1 LPTIKLNDNKIEVVP
16 IVSKPPP
23 TSSSPMKC
31 MVEGDRVLSSY
42 IARLEHLEDL
52 EKIGTLLTIIMKLVV
67 VLLKFILMG
76 SILTYLLCLR

>member
-1 LPTIKLNDNKIEVVP
+1 
-16 IVSKPPP
+16 
-23 TSSSPMKC
+23 